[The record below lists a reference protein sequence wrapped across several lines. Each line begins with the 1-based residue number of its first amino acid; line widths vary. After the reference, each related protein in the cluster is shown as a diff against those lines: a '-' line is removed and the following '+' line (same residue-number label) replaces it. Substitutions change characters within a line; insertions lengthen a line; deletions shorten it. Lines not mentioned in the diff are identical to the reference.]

1 VQGADQALLN
11 TKFQS
16 RGEPGTHRNYAA
28 LLASLAA
35 AVPDGMIAFFPS
47 YGFLESCVAA
57 WHAAGSLQA
66 LLRHKLVF
74 LETRDAR
81 ETALAL
87 AAFKRA
93 CDAGR
98 GALLLC
104 VARGKV
110 TFYYY
115 FALFLCPTLLRCRR
129 ESTLR
134 TTTDAAW
141 W

>member
-1 VQGADQALLN
+1 LLPLLSPSLQGADQALLN

-110 TFYYY
+110 TSLSLSLLFAFFFYS
-115 FALFLCPTLLRCRR
+115 LC
-129 ESTLR
+129 SGV
-134 TTTDAAW
+134 
-141 W
+141 